1 MIGQFV
7 PRSGRR
13 RAGGGWRALAVTVLA
28 LTLALLGLPAVS
40 AQAAGGPNLAA
51 GATAKASSAKADY
64 GAANVSD
71 GNASTY
77 WESSGS
83 DFPQWVQVDLGTS
96 ARVDEVVLR
105 LPAAWETRTQTLSVQ
120 GSADGQTFDTLK
132 ASAQYSFAQGSSNT
146 VTVSFGAA
154 QTRYVR
160 VVVTA
165 NSGWQS
171 AQLSELE
178 VHGSSDS
185 STNLARGR
193 TFTASSTTQTYLAA
207 NAGDGNAATYWES
220 QNNALPQ
227 WVQVDLG
234 ASVQVNRV
242 VLRLPSTWETRSQT
256 LTLQSSTN
264 GSDFADL
271 VASKAY
277 EFSSANGQAQ
287 TLTFNTTTTRYVR
300 VKVTGNTVQQAGQ
313 LSELEVYGP
322 TSGDTTA
329 PAAPSSLAY
338 TEPATGQIKL
348 TWKAATD
355 NVKVTGYDIYA
366 NNQLRASV
374 DGDTL
379 TYTDTQPASSTLTY
393 YVRAK
398 DAAGNQSANSN
409 SVTRTGASG
418 DTQAPTAPSNLSFTE
433 ATPGQVKLAWGAS
446 TDNVKVT
453 GYDVYANGQ
462 LLKSVAGDV
471 TTYTDTQPQSA
482 TVTYTVRAKDAADNV
497 SAASNSVTRNGSTSN
512 DANLAVGKP
521 VAASSSTFTYVAENA
536 VDDDTSTYWEGAA
549 GAYPGTLTV
558 KLGSNADVSSVVVK
572 LNPDAAW
579 SARTQKIEVLGREQK
594 ASGFTSLV
602 AAKDYSFSPASGN
615 KVSIPVSGRVADV
628 RLSITANSGSSG
640 GQVAEFQVL
649 GAPAPNPDLV
659 VTGITSKPD
668 APVES
673 DKVTLS
679 ATVRNAGTQAA
690 DATDLDFLLGS
701 QKVGT
706 ASVGALA
713 AGATATVSADIGAHD
728 AGTYTVGAV
737 VDPSGLVIEQNEGNN
752 SYTSPT
758 SLVVKPV
765 TSADLIASPVSW
777 SPSAP
782 AENDTVS
789 FSVAVK
795 NQGNKASSAT
805 AHGITLTVTDSD
817 GTVVKTLTGSASGAI
832 AAGATTDP
840 VKLGTWVAGK
850 GKFTVKTVIAD
861 DSEELAVKRANN
873 TSSQPLFVG
882 RGASM
887 PYDMYEAE
895 DGTAGGGAK
904 AVGPNRTVGD
914 LAGEAS
920 GRKAVTLGSTGSYVE
935 WTTKAPTNT
944 LVTRFSMP
952 DSTGGGG
959 TNSTLNVYV
968 DGTFLKAIDLS
979 SKYAWL
985 YGNETGPGNTPSAG
999 GPRHIYDEAN
1009 LLLGTTVPKGSKIR
1023 LQKDAANSS
1032 TYTID
1037 YVNLEE
1043 ATQLANPDPA
1053 TYAVP
1058 TGFSQQA
1065 VQDALDKVRMDT
1077 TGKLVGVYLPAGD
1090 YETSNKFQVY
1100 GKAVKVV
1107 GAGPWFT
1114 RFHTPSSQE
1123 NTDAGFRADST
1134 ANGSTFAHFSF
1145 FGNYTSR
1152 IDGPGKVFDFANV
1165 ADITIDDI
1173 WNEHTVCLYWGANT
1187 DRVTIKN
1194 SRIRDTFAD
1203 GVNMTNG
1210 STDNHV
1216 VNNEARSTGDDS
1228 FALFS
1233 AIDAGGADE
1242 KNNVFENL
1250 TALLTWRAAGIAVY
1264 GGYDNTFRNMLV
1276 ADTLVYSGITISSLD
1291 FGYPMNGFGTG
1302 PTAVENTSIVRSGGH
1317 FWGGQTFPGIWM
1329 FSASKVFQGIRVNDV
1344 DILDPTYSGIMFQ
1357 TNYVGGQPQFP
1368 IKDTI
1373 LTDVTIS
1380 GAHKSGDAYD
1390 AKSGFGLWANEMP
1403 EAGQGPA
1410 VGEVTFHNL
1419 KLSDNAVDVRN
1430 TTSTFKI
1437 NQLP

>member
-1 MIGQFV
+1 MIRQ
-7 PRSGRR
+7 PLLRSGGRGRR
-13 RAGGGWRALAVTVLA
+13 RGLAVVILSLALAF
-28 LTLALLGLPAVS
+28 LGLPSPA

-51 GATAKASSAKADY
+51 GAAAKASSSNPGY
-64 GAANVSD
+64 GAANVTD
-71 GNASTY
+71 GNSSTY

-83 DFPQWVQVDLGTS
+83 DLPQWVQVDLGST

-105 LPAAWETRTQTLSVQ
+105 LPGSWESRNQTLSVQ
-120 GSADGQTFDTLK
+120 GSADGTSFDTLK
-132 ASAQYSFAQGSSNT
+132 ASASYAFAPGSANT
-146 VTVSFGAA
+146 VTVSFAAA

-160 VVVTA
+160 VSVSA
-165 NSGWQS
+165 NSGWQA

-178 VHGSSDS
+178 VHGTGESSV
-185 STNLARGR
+185 NLARGK
-193 TFTASSTTQTYLAA
+193 TFTASSTTQTYAAA
-207 NAGDGNAATYWES
+207 NAGDGDVASYWES
-220 QNNALPQ
+220 KGDALPQ

-234 ASVQVNRV
+234 ASVRVNRI
-242 VLRLPSTWETRSQT
+242 VLRLPPGWETRTQT
-256 LTLQSSTN
+256 LTVQGSTN
-264 GSDFADL
+264 GSAFSDL

-277 EFSSANGQAQ
+277 EFTAAGGQAQ
-287 TLTFNTTTTRYVR
+287 TLTFDTVTTRYVR
-300 VKVTGNTVQQAGQ
+300 VLATANTRQAAGQ

-322 TSGDTTA
+322 TTGDTQA
-329 PAAPSSLAY
+329 PGAPSSLAY
-338 TEPATGQIKL
+338 IEPATGQIKL

-355 NVKVTGYDIYA
+355 NVAVTGYDIYA
-366 NNQLRASV
+366 NGTLRASV
-374 DGDTL
+374 DGNTL
-379 TYTDTQPASSTLTY
+379 TYTDSQPASATLTY
-393 YVRAK
+393 FVRAK

-409 SVTRTGASG
+409 SVTRKGDTG
-418 DTQAPTAPSNLSFTE
+418 DTQAPTAPGNLAFTE
-433 ATPGQVKLAWGAS
+433 ATKGQIKLTWQAS

-453 GYDVYANGQ
+453 AYDIYANGS
-462 LLKSVAGDV
+462 LIKSVAGDV
-471 TTYTDTQPQSA
+471 TTYTDTQPASA
-482 TVTYTVRAKDAADNV
+482 TVTYTVRAKDAAGNQ
-497 SAASNSVTRNGSTSN
+497 STNSNSTTRNGSTPVA
-512 DANLAVGKP
+512 ANLAVGKP
-521 VAASSSTFTYVAENA
+521 VTASSSTFTYVAENA
-536 VDDDTSTYWEGAA
+536 VDDDTSTYWEG
-549 GAYPGTLTV
+549 GGGSYPQTLTV
-558 KLGSNADVSSVVVK
+558 KLGSNADVSSLVLK

-579 SARTQKIEVLGREQK
+579 STRTQKIEVQGREQK
-594 ASGFTSLV
+594 ASGFTTLV
-602 AAKDYSFSPASGN
+602 AAKDYTFNPASGAN
-615 KVSIPVSGRVADV
+615 SVSVPVTARVADV
-628 RLSITANSGSSG
+628 RLVFTANSGAPA
-640 GQVAEFQVL
+640 GQLAEFQVL
-649 GAPAPNPDLV
+649 GEPASNPDLQ
-659 VTGITSKPD
+659 VTGITSQP
-668 APVES
+668 ASPVES
-673 DKVTLS
+673 DRITLS
-679 ATVRNAGTQAA
+679 ATVRNAGTEAA
-690 DATDLDFLLGS
+690 EATDLDFKLGS
-701 QKVGT
+701 DKAGS

-713 AGATATVSADIGAHD
+713 AGATATVSADIGTRD
-728 AGTYTVGAV
+728 AGTYQVGAV
-737 VDPSGLVIEQNEGNN
+737 VDPANKVIERDEGNN
-752 SYTSPT
+752 AYTST
-758 SLVVKPV
+758 TNLVVKPV
-765 TSADLIASPVSW
+765 TSADLVASTSW

-782 AENDTVS
+782 GEGDTVT
-789 FSVAVK
+789 FSASLK
-795 NQGNKASSAT
+795 NQGNQASSASG
-805 AHGITLTVTDSD
+805 HGVTLTVSD
-817 GTVVKTLTGSASGAI
+817 AGGTVVKTLTGSYDGAI
-832 AAGATTDP
+832 AAGDTTAP
-840 VKLGTWVAGK
+840 VKLGTWTAGK
-850 GKFTVKTVIAD
+850 GKFTVKTVLAAD
-861 DSEELAVKRANN
+861 ANELPVKRDNN
-873 TSSQPLFVG
+873 TASQPLFVG

-895 DGTAGGGAK
+895 DGAVGGGAK
-904 AVGPNRTVGD
+904 VLGPNRTVGD

-920 GRKAVTLGSTGSYVE
+920 GRKAVSLDSTGSYVE
-935 WTTKAPTNT
+935 FTTKAPTNT
-944 LVTRFSMP
+944 LVTRFSIP
-952 DSTGGGG
+952 DAAGGGG
-959 TNSTLNVYV
+959 KNSTLNVYV
-968 DGTFLKAIDLS
+968 DGKYLKAIDLT

-985 YGNETGPGNTPSAG
+985 YGNETGPGNAPSAG
-999 GPRHIYDEAN
+999 TQRHIYDEAN
-1009 LLLGTTVPKGSKIR
+1009 LLLGQTVPQGSKIR
-1023 LQKDAANSS
+1023 LQKDAANDT
-1032 TYTID
+1032 TYAID
-1037 YVNLEE
+1037 FVSLEQ
-1043 ATQLANPDPA
+1043 ATALPNPDPA
-1053 TYAVP
+1053 TYTVP

-1100 GKAVKVV
+1100 GKAVQVV

-1123 NTDAGFRADST
+1123 NTDAGFRAEAS
-1134 ANGSTFAHFSF
+1134 ANGSSFAHFSF

-1152 IDGPGKVFDFANV
+1152 IDGPGKVFDFSNV

-1187 DRVTIKN
+1187 DRITVKN

-1216 VNNEARSTGDDS
+1216 VNNESRATGDDS

-1250 TALLTWRAAGIAVY
+1250 TSLLTWRAAGIAVY
-1264 GGYDNTFRNMLV
+1264 GGYDNTFRNILV
-1276 ADTLVYSGITISSLD
+1276 ADTLVYSGVTISSLD

-1302 PTAVENTSIVRSGGH
+1302 PTALENTSIIRSGGH

-1344 DILDPTYSGIMFQ
+1344 DIVDPTYSGIMFQ

-1437 NQLP
+1437 NLLP